1 VAAALKTIG
10 SMRFSTANT
19 ADVSID
25 HILLWNCQRF
35 NEMHKI
41 VEGFLDV
48 ESTALKQE
56 GHGIGLK
63 FKLAENV
70 GALDLF

>member
-1 VAAALKTIG
+1 
-10 SMRFSTANT
+10 
-19 ADVSID
+19 
-25 HILLWNCQRF
+25 
-35 NEMHKI
+35 MHKI

-70 GALDLF
+70 DALDLF